1 LASAALIGVGLVALA
16 MPFFLY
22 WLIHGDYDRYVWL
35 INGPP
40 PFDEFGSGPFQLLMY
55 LGFFSTG
62 VGGVFAGTALRLAPR
77 RPDIAVGGAVL
88 AAVVVFIG
96 GALLVITLGG

>member
-1 LASAALIGVGLVALA
+1 

-22 WLIHGDYDRYVWL
+22 WLIHGDYDRYIWL

-62 VGGVFAGTALRLAPR
+62 VGGVFAGTALRLAPH
-77 RPDIAVGGAVL
+77 RPQIALGGGVL
-88 AAVVVFIG
+88 AVVVVFIG
-96 GALLVITLGG
+96 GTLLVITLGG